1 MLIISDNNIY
11 MTRLI
16 YAANI
21 DVVLSDR
28 SEEEELKGFDIFY
41 FLVLASE
48 KRREEKEPNIC

>member
-41 FLVLASE
+41 FLV
-48 KRREEKEPNIC
+48 RREEKEPNIC